1 MSSGLEAKSGQTR
14 GTRCEL
20 AGTRVSGTSV
30 FVFIPV
36 QSSKFP
42 NHAPAGDLFINKKV
56 SGHEKNPDKE
66 TKMTKNSSM
75 NVHSFLKMKEA
86 GTKITMVTAYDASM
100 ARCVE
105 ASGIDMILVGDS
117 LGMVVLGYPTTLKVT
132 IEDMVYHSAAVRR
145 GAPNT
150 FVVGDLP
157 YMSYHLSLEETKEN
171 AAALVVQG
179 NCDAV
184 KLEGGSDQRVEAVR
198 AILDCEIPVC
208 GHIGL
213 TPQSVNR
220 FGGFKVQGKTKEAH
234 AELIRQALAL
244 EEAGVFMLVLE
255 GIPEGLG
262 REISQQLKIPTI
274 GIGAGRFTDGQVLV
288 YHDLLGHS
296 TMVAK
301 FVKSYATLDEE
312 ITGALKHYHH
322 EVRQGLFP
330 GTEHVYFPVGE

>member
-1 MSSGLEAKSGQTR
+1 
-14 GTRCEL
+14 
-20 AGTRVSGTSV
+20 
-30 FVFIPV
+30 
-36 QSSKFP
+36 
-42 NHAPAGDLFINKKV
+42 
-56 SGHEKNPDKE
+56 
-66 TKMTKNSSM
+66 MTKNSSM

-105 ASGIDMILVGDS
+105 ASGVDMILVGDS
-117 LGMVVLGYPTTLKVT
+117 LGMVVLGYPNTLKVSVD
-132 IEDMVYHSAAVRR
+132 DMVYHSAAVRR

-157 YMSYHLSLEETKEN
+157 YMSYHLSLEESRAN
-171 AAALVVQG
+171 AAALVIQG

-184 KLEGGSDQRVEAVR
+184 KLEGGSPSRIEAVR
-198 AILDCEIPVC
+198 AILNCEIPVC

-220 FGGFKVQGKTKEAH
+220 FGGFKVQGRGQKAH
-234 AELIRQALAL
+234 EELISQALAL
-244 EEAGVFMLVLE
+244 EEAGIFMLVLE

-262 REISQQLKIPTI
+262 REISRELKIPTI

-296 TMVAK
+296 TLMPK
-301 FVKSYATLDEE
+301 FVKHYAALDEE
-312 ITGALKHYHH
+312 ITGALKHYYH

-330 GTEHVYFPVGE
+330 GVEHVYFPLNEE

>member
-1 MSSGLEAKSGQTR
+1 MPNPAMR
-14 GTRCEL
+14 GVCL
-20 AGTRVSGTSV
+20 ATWRGGGSHAPSV

-36 QSSKFP
+36 RSSVLPRRIRSGELVVSSK
-42 NHAPAGDLFINKKV
+42 KSKEV
-56 SGHEKNPDKE
+56 SGGENPDE
-66 TKMTKNSSM
+66 EAMMTNKSSL

-105 ASGIDMILVGDS
+105 ASEVDMILVGDS
-117 LGMVVLGYPTTLKVT
+117 LGMVVLGYPNTLKVT
-132 IEDMVYHSAAVRR
+132 VDDIVYHSAAVRR

-150 FVVGDLP
+150 FVVSDLP
-157 YMSYHLSLEETKEN
+157 YMSYHLSLEEAQAN
-171 AAALVVQG
+171 AAELVIQG

-184 KLEGGSDQRVEAVR
+184 KLEGGSHRRIEAVR

-213 TPQSVNR
+213 TPQSVNK
-220 FGGFKVQGKTKEAH
+220 FGGFKIQGKTKEAH

-262 REISQQLKIPTI
+262 REISQELKIPTI

-296 TMVAK
+296 TLMPK

-330 GTEHVYFPVGE
+330 GVEHVYFPVEE